1 MVFLDRAKLTAVLG
15 VEVPLSVRGVGGV
28 THDSRRVADGFA
40 FVAVPGFKRDG
51 TEFAAEAVRRG
62 ASLVVAERDVPGVPT
77 AVVGDARAALAAL
90 AVGVNGDPSG
100 SMRVYGV
107 TGTNGKTTTS
117 YVLYGILALAH
128 GEDGCGLMT
137 TAETIAGGERRPAIR
152 TTPEATEVQATLA
165 GMLASGV
172 RSVVMEVSSHGV
184 ALKRVAGTSFAGAIF
199 TNLTRDH
206 LDLHGTMEAY
216 YAAKREL
223 FYMAEGPKLANADD
237 AHGRRLAGEV
247 DGVGTF
253 GVAEDADYRVADVE
267 TARDG
272 TSFDLRHP
280 GGVARLQTPLL
291 GPYNVLNVAG
301 AASLALAVG
310 TEEEAVLRAVR
321 GMGQVP
327 GRFERVAAVGER
339 GFEVIV
345 DYAHTDVGLEAVLQ
359 VARGVAEVGQGRV
372 VCVFGAAGD
381 RDGAKRPRMGRVASR
396 LADVSIITTDDAYSE
411 DPRKIA
417 GEVEAGADPSRTCVE
432 LDRQTAIRRALEEA
446 REGDVVVVAGKG
458 HETVQHLPGGDV
470 PFHDATVVG
479 ELLAEMDERGR

>member
-1 MVFLDRAKLTAVLG
+1 MFLDRAKLAAVLG
-15 VEVPLSVRGVGGV
+15 VEVPLSVAGVGGV

-90 AVGVNGDPSG
+90 AVRINGDPSG

-117 YVLYGILALAH
+117 YVLYGILAGAY
-128 GEDGCGLMT
+128 GEGECGLMT
-137 TAETIAGGERRPAIR
+137 TAETIAGGERRPAVR
-152 TTPEATEVQATLA
+152 TTPEATEVQGTLA

-172 RSVVMEVSSHGV
+172 RRVVMEVSSHGV
-184 ALKRVAGTSFAGAIF
+184 ALKRVAGTTFAGAIF
-199 TNLTRDH
+199 TNLSRDH
-206 LDLHGTMEAY
+206 LDLHGSMEAY

-223 FYMAEGPKLANADD
+223 FYMTEGPKLANADD
-237 AHGRRLAGEV
+237 VHGRRLAGEV
-247 DGVGTF
+247 DGVSTF
-253 GVAEDADYRVADVE
+253 GTADDADYGVAHVE
-267 TARDG
+267 TTREG
-272 TSFDLRHP
+272 MGFDLRHP
-280 GGVARLQTPLL
+280 GGVVRLQTPLL

-301 AASLALAVG
+301 ATSLALAMG
-310 TEEEAVLRAVR
+310 TGEGAVIRAVR

-327 GRFERVAAVGER
+327 GRFERVAAAGEK

-345 DYAHTDVGLEAVLQ
+345 DYAHTDVGLDAVLR
-359 VARGVAEVGQGRV
+359 VARGVAEAEGRV

-381 RDGAKRPRMGRVASR
+381 RDGAKRPRMGQVASR

-411 DPRKIA
+411 DPQKIA
-417 GEVEAGADPSRTCVE
+417 REVEAGADPSRTRVE
-432 LDRQTAIRRALEEA
+432 LDRREAIRQALEAA

-458 HETVQHLPGGDV
+458 HETVQHLPGGDI

-479 ELLAEMDERGR
+479 ELLAGIGKRGR